1 MIRNI
6 GKMTIT
12 FDRTVYVN
20 LLADFVPEV
29 ITSEAEY
36 DRALAVAER
45 LVANRNLSNEES
57 KFLLLIVTLI
67 EDYEGKHYAMG
78 DVSPHAALLHLM
90 EYSGTSQTDLTGAI
104 GSDEIVAEIVDG
116 KRSIDRIQAKALGE
130 YFQVS
135 ASLFI

>member
-1 MIRNI
+1 
-6 GKMTIT
+6 MTIT

-20 LLADFVPEV
+20 LLANFLPEV

-57 KFLLLIVTLI
+57 KFLSLIVTLI
-67 EDYEGKHYAMG
+67 EDYESKHYPMG

-90 EYSGTSQTDLTGAI
+90 QYSGTSQTDLVGAI
-104 GSDEIVAEIVDG
+104 GSAEIVAEIVDG
-116 KRSIDRIQAKALGE
+116 KLSINPIQAKALGE

>member
-1 MIRNI
+1 ML

-12 FDRTVYVN
+12 FNKAVYVN

-29 ITSEAEY
+29 INSEAEY
-36 DRALAVAER
+36 DRALAISER

-57 KFLLLIVTLI
+57 KFLSLIVTLI
-67 EDYEGKHYAMG
+67 EDYEGKHYPMG

-90 EYSGTSQTDLTGAI
+90 EYSGTNLTDLVGSI
-104 GSDEIVAEIVDG
+104 GSNETVAEIVNG
-116 KRSIDRIQAKALGE
+116 KRSIDPIQAKALGE
-130 YFQVS
+130 YFQIS